1 MLKEDEVLLIL
12 YSIITVFILVF
23 FVVVFV
29 VAFQRRKNKMLVE
42 RFEAEKRFE
51 KELAKS
57 QIEIQEQTFKNI
69 AWELHDN
76 IGQLLSVANIQ
87 LGMLLNE
94 SPKEMKNQIEETKTT
109 LGSTLQ
115 EVRALSKTLNNE
127 VVLNNG
133 LVASLKAELDRYERL
148 RFLSTELK
156 INGKEIPQK
165 NEVEIIIFRILQE
178 FFSNTL
184 KHAFAKK
191 IFVNLN
197 YKETHLEIMAKD
209 DGVGFDQF
217 MVNTNSGLQNMESRA
232 KVIGATFSLMSEK
245 EKGTQINLIY
255 PYPIH
260 EHFE

>member
-1 MLKEDEVLLIL
+1 MLKEEEVLLIL
-12 YSIITVFILVF
+12 YSIITIFILIF

-29 VAFQRRKNKMLVE
+29 VAFQKRKNKLLLEQME
-42 RFEAEKRFE
+42 AKKKFET
-51 KELAKS
+51 ELANS

-94 SPKEMKNQIEETKTT
+94 SPKEFKPQIEETKTT
-109 LGSTLQ
+109 LGTTLQ

-127 VVLNNG
+127 VVLKNG
-133 LVASLKAELDRYERL
+133 LDASLENELNRYQRL
-148 RFLSTELK
+148 RFVATELK
-156 INGKEIPQK
+156 IEGNKIHLT
-165 NEVEIIIFRILQE
+165 NEVEIILFRILQE

-191 IFVNLN
+191 IFVSLC
-197 YKETHLEIMAKD
+197 YGEKTLEITASD
-209 DGVGFDQF
+209 DGEGFDPAI
-217 MVNTNSGLQNMESRA
+217 VKTHSGLLNMQSRA
-232 KVIGATFSLMSEK
+232 NVIGADFILTSK
-245 EKGTQINLIY
+245 KGKGTQMQLTY

-260 EHFE
+260 EYV

>member
-1 MLKEDEVLLIL
+1 MLKEEEVLLIL
-12 YSIITVFILVF
+12 YSIITIFILIF

-29 VAFQRRKNKMLVE
+29 VAFQKRKNKFLLQQME
-42 RFEAEKRFE
+42 AKKKFEI
-51 KELAKS
+51 ELANS

-87 LGMLLNE
+87 LGMLLHD
-94 SPKEMKNQIEETKTT
+94 SPKEIKPQIEETKTT

-133 LVASLKAELDRYERL
+133 LEASLQNELNRYERL
-148 RFLSTELK
+148 RFLATELEIKGNK
-156 INGKEIPQK
+156 ISLS
-165 NEVEIIIFRILQE
+165 NEVEIILFRILQE

-191 IFVNLN
+191 IFVSLC
-197 YKETHLEIMAKD
+197 YGEKALEIIASD
-209 DGVGFDQF
+209 DGEGFDPKTQK
-217 MVNTNSGLQNMESRA
+217 TQSGLLNMQSRA
-232 KVIGATFSLMSEK
+232 NVVGADFVLTSK
-245 EKGTQINLIY
+245 KGKGTQIQLNY
-255 PYPIH
+255 PYPIN
-260 EHFE
+260 EYV

>member
-29 VAFQRRKNKMLVE
+29 VAFQKRKNKMLVE

-51 KELAKS
+51 RELAKS

-87 LGMLLNE
+87 LGLLLNV
-94 SPKEMKNQIEETKTT
+94 SPKEIKNQIEETKKT

-115 EVRALSKTLNNE
+115 EVRSLSKSLNNE

-133 LVASLKAELDRYERL
+133 LVASLKAELVRYERL
-148 RFLSTELK
+148 RFLSTAL
-156 INGKEIPQK
+156 EIKGEEVSQK

-209 DGVGFDQF
+209 DGVGFNPTI
-217 MVNTNSGLQNMESRA
+217 VKTNSGLQNMESRA
-232 KVIGATFSLMSEK
+232 KVIGATFSLKSEK
-245 EKGTQINLIY
+245 AKGTQINLIY

-260 EHFE
+260 EHSE

>member
-1 MLKEDEVLLIL
+1 MLKEEEVLLIL

-29 VAFQRRKNKMLVE
+29 IAFQKRKNKLLVE

-87 LGMLLNE
+87 LGMLFNE
-94 SPKEMKNQIEETKTT
+94 SPPKIKAQIEETKST
-109 LGSTLQ
+109 LGTTLQ
-115 EVRALSKTLNNE
+115 EIRALSKTLNNE
-127 VVLNNG
+127 VALKNG
-133 LVASLKAELDRYERL
+133 FIASLRTELDRYQRL
-148 RFLSTELK
+148 RFLSTNLELK
-156 INGKEIPQK
+156 GEETPLN

-184 KHAFAKK
+184 KHAIAKK
-191 IFVNLN
+191 LFVNLN
-197 YKETHLEIMAKD
+197 YKETCLEIIAKD
-209 DGVGFDQF
+209 DGVGFNPSA
-217 MVNTNSGLQNMESRA
+217 VKTNSGLQNMESRA
-232 KVIGATFSLMSEK
+232 KVIGAKFSLVSEI
-245 EKGTQINLIY
+245 EKGTQIKLIY

-260 EHFE
+260 EQSE